1 MDSAHDLNALFS
13 REPSGLS
20 FPGPFRV
27 HEVVLHEHQVPFLHA
42 LPREDGGI
50 HLRLDDRF
58 TLDLDVA
65 EAERF
70 IPFLADA
77 IAVALGYVFPPR
89 PECAQPRRKSFTRM
103 LRVTTA
109 QSDRDA

>member
-70 IPFLADA
+70 IPFSRTPSPLLLDTSA
-77 IAVALGYVFPPR
+77 ILGPNAVNPGGSPLPTCSA
-89 PECAQPRRKSFTRM
+89 
-103 LRVTTA
+103 
-109 QSDRDA
+109 